1 MLRVVKTKNGYV
13 KGIEAADP
21 GITVFKGIPFAT
33 PPVGENRMER
43 AYAM

>member
-21 GITVFKGIPFAT
+21 GITVFKGIPFAAT
-33 PPVGENRMER
+33 GWREQMER